1 MLTVPDN
8 QLTQDQR
15 EQVRRMD
22 INSLT
27 IYLFRWLKKKL
38 QSDPNRSS
46 FLYSVER
53 LRQDLFPGGI
63 DNDSGRDHAELT
75 EAIVQL
81 ERRQLLV
88 REFAYPFQPFG
99 EGNAVIYLTSIG
111 RKSDVD
117 DDVLLSLDNPEKI
130 VTALEQKIGRLDDIV
145 RQYYLESLRAYQ
157 EGLYISSVIC
167 LAAAS
172 ERAIHWL
179 AEAIGANFQNYQTKM
194 QTKKNGQIA
203 ELIKYLSDSVI
214 PNVPNFDRK
223 FVEELKNRLSGLADV
238 YRENRN
244 EAGHPTTIEQSWL
257 RDDQEILLVH
267 FRRYITTI
275 SAAIVKCYPKSGVA
289 TTV

>member
-1 MLTVPDN
+1 M
-8 QLTQDQR
+8 
-15 EQVRRMD
+15 
-22 INSLT
+22 
-27 IYLFRWLKKKL
+27 
-38 QSDPNRSS
+38 
-46 FLYSVER
+46 
-53 LRQDLFPGGI
+53 
-63 DNDSGRDHAELT
+63 
-75 EAIVQL
+75 
-81 ERRQLLV
+81 

-117 DDVLLSLDNPEKI
+117 DDVLLSLDNPEEI

-167 LAAAS
+167 LGAAS

-223 FVEELKNRLSGLADV
+223 FVEG
-238 YRENRN
+238 
-244 EAGHPTTIEQSWL
+244 IEKPLEWT
-257 RDDQEILLVH
+257 RG
-267 FRRYITTI
+267 RI
-275 SAAIVKCYPKSGVA
+275 SRKPQRGGSPHDG
-289 TTV
+289 

>member
-8 QLTQDQR
+8 QLTDDQR

-22 INSLT
+22 TNSLT

-38 QSDPNRSS
+38 KSDPNRSS
-46 FLYSVER
+46 FLYSVKR

-63 DNDSGRDHAELT
+63 DNDSGRDHAKLT

-145 RQYYLESLRAYQ
+145 RQYYLESPSSLSRRIIHLVCDLSRCCFRA
-157 EGLYISSVIC
+157 GPYI
-167 LAAAS
+167 
-172 ERAIHWL
+172 
-179 AEAIGANFQNYQTKM
+179 G
-194 QTKKNGQIA
+194 
-203 ELIKYLSDSVI
+203 
-214 PNVPNFDRK
+214 
-223 FVEELKNRLSGLADV
+223 
-238 YRENRN
+238 
-244 EAGHPTTIEQSWL
+244 
-257 RDDQEILLVH
+257 
-267 FRRYITTI
+267 
-275 SAAIVKCYPKSGVA
+275 
-289 TTV
+289 

>member
-8 QLTQDQR
+8 QLSDDQR

-38 QSDPNRSS
+38 QSNPNRPG

-63 DNDSGRDHAELT
+63 DNNSGRDHANLI
-75 EAIVQL
+75 EAVVHL

-117 DDVLLSLDNPEKI
+117 DDVLLSLDNPEEI

-167 LAAAS
+167 LGAAS

-244 EAGHPTTIEQSWL
+244 EAGHPTTVEQSWL
-257 RDDQEILLVH
+257 KDDQEVLLLH

-275 SAAIVKCYPKSGVA
+275 STAIAKCSAKSGA
-289 TTV
+289 TVTI